1 MLVALVISMVFL
13 MPESFH
19 YPADLPYSQACENNK
34 VPILSV
40 IKPAFAHCTRVL
52 EVGSGTGQ
60 HAVYFASQ
68 LPQLVWQCSDQP
80 AYLPDLQRRLQHE
93 ASSNLP
99 AALPL
104 DIRQSDW
111 HEPAADGVF
120 TANTLHIMSWQVVQ
134 QFFQRLDTLAACNAT
149 LCIYGPFNYQG
160 QFTSESNHHFHHS
173 LQQRDPAMGIRDQ
186 EAIVQLA
193 QASGFQL
200 QADHSMPANNRLL
213 HFSR

>member
-1 MLVALVISMVFL
+1 MHN
-13 MPESFH
+13 SFQF
-19 YPADLPYSQACENNK
+19 PADLPYSQACENNK
-34 VPILSV
+34 APILSV
-40 IKPAFAHCTRVL
+40 IKPAFAHCKRVL

-80 AYLPDLQRRLQHE
+80 AYLADLQRRLKHQ
-93 ASSNLP
+93 AADNLP

-111 HEPAADGVF
+111 SEPAADGVF

-134 QFFQRLDTLAACNAT
+134 QFFQRLDSLAASQAE

-173 LQQRDPAMGIRDQ
+173 LQQRDPGMGIRDQ
-186 EAIVQLA
+186 EAILELA
-193 QASGFQL
+193 AAIGFQL

-213 HFSR
+213 HFRR

>member
-1 MLVALVISMVFL
+1 MYNNSQL
-13 MPESFH
+13 
-19 YPADLPYSQACENNK
+19 PADLPYSQACENNK
-34 VPILSV
+34 KPILSV
-40 IKPAFAHCTRVL
+40 IKPAFARCKRVL

-60 HAVYFASQ
+60 HAVYFASE
-68 LPQLVWQCSDQP
+68 LPHLLWQCSDQP
-80 AYLPDLQRRLQHE
+80 AYLPDLQRRLQHQ
-93 ASSNLP
+93 AASNLP

-111 HEPAADGVF
+111 SEPAADGVF
-120 TANTLHIMSWQVVQ
+120 SANTLHIMAWPVVQ
-134 QFFQRLDTLAACNAT
+134 RFFQRLDSLAARQAE

-160 QFTSESNHHFHHS
+160 EFTSQSNHQFHLS

-186 EAIVQLA
+186 EAIVELA
-193 QASGFQL
+193 SAIGFQL